1 MTAPL
6 PSYARGF
13 KSMFAKD
20 NFNILPEYH
29 HWNHAIE
36 LLLGSKSRS
45 TKVYSFSSV
54 EQKELNAFLKENLHT
69 EWICL
74 SELPIATPVF
84 FIKKKNGS
92 FWLVQDYQA
101 LNSMI
106 VKNKYLLPSLYP
118 SSTKPSTL
126 PSWMS
131 VRVLTTCVSSLE
143 MSGKCHDMA
152 KMTKSLF
159 IFFFFFFSF

>member
-1 MTAPL
+1 
-6 PSYARGF
+6 
-13 KSMFAKD
+13 MFAKD

-36 LLLGSKSRS
+36 LLLGPKPRS
-45 TKVYSFSSV
+45 TKVYPFFSV
-54 EQKELNAFLKENLHT
+54 EQKELNTFLEENLYT
-69 EWICL
+69 GWICL
-74 SELPIATPVF
+74 SKLPIATPVF

-101 LNSMI
+101 LNFMI
-106 VKNKYLLPSLYP
+106 VKNKYLLPSLYS

-152 KMTKSLF
+152 KTTKLLF